1 MRRLTPRVR
10 LGAAIVL
17 LAAAAAIA
25 GWVFVLRADG
35 SGSGAL
41 TWKVQQAPFA
51 IDVLKRGKALVSDA
65 TGPAGPGSRLSYT
78 LTSGAQHTLT
88 SLTGSSPVANG
99 TRYRVATD
107 ETGRTSTVTVTRTAH
122 GLHVAWR
129 LAPSSGIA
137 TVYSALR
144 SPAASEHFVGAGI
157 DHAGVDL
164 NGQLVQL
171 KVAYSCGRSI
181 VTPFFAS
188 SAGYGVW
195 YDTNAVGHMQFRG
208 THDGMACND
217 ANSEHPL
224 CTVVPAPDRVQ
235 ACFKASSLDYDVFA
249 GTPAQIVASYRVT
262 AGRIPV
268 PPPAE
273 FGTIKWRDKVNGSAQ
288 ILDDVAQFRRLG
300 IPLGSVLLDN
310 PWETGGCWG
319 ALQFDPARFPHPASL
334 IRTVHRAG
342 VRFMVWVSP
351 WVTPTAAC
359 LAISRFPAGTTFPTP
374 QGWNG
379 VDFTSPAAR
388 AAYQKKITALARLGV
403 DGFKGDRGDE
413 TDLESIPFANGDP
426 RQVHDL
432 FPQLFARSVF
442 AGARAGGDPSP
453 VTMFR
458 SAWTGTPTTGAG
470 VWAGDQTP
478 DFAGLQDAIH
488 SLASLGASG
497 FAIAGSDV
505 GGYATQTGQLVLT
518 PEVFA
523 RWTQLGA
530 ISPIFE
536 VGGADRA
543 ATFWKLGAQA
553 TSIARNSV
561 LLHYDLFPY
570 LYSLARASSRT
581 GSPILQPL
589 GLVYPDDAQA
599 WKSDLELLVGT
610 DLLAAPVTSATRNAV
625 VYLPQGGWVDLYTG
639 ATVEGARSVL
649 RATPLA
655 QFPLYLRA
663 GATIP
668 FNLRE
673 ARLWRRSW
681 PLDAL
686 QLPGRAGWLSTAA
699 KVDLAGAPAE
709 SEILFARSA
718 APASV
723 TIDGRQVPRY
733 ESTAAL
739 RSAPGGWTWNTAPFP
754 GVLVKV
760 TPHAGRAT
768 VSVR

>member
-1 MRRLTPRVR
+1 VRIRVTV
-10 LGAAIVL
+10 VL
-17 LAAAAAIA
+17 VLVAAAAIA
-25 GWVFVLRADG
+25 GWAFVLRADR
-35 SGSGAL
+35 SGDGAL
-41 TWKVQQAPFA
+41 GWKVQSSPFA
-51 IDVLKRGKALVSDA
+51 LTVSARGKTLVADA

-78 LTSGAQHTLT
+78 LDDGSQHTVT
-88 SLTGSSPVANG
+88 SLLGSQKVANG

-107 ETGRTSTVTVTRTAH
+107 EKNRTSTVTVTHTAH
-122 GLHVAWR
+122 GIHVAWR
-129 LAPSSGIA
+129 LLPATGVA

-144 SPAASEHFVGAGI
+144 SPAASEHFVGTGI
-157 DHAGVDL
+157 DHTGIDL

-188 SAGYGVW
+188 SAGYGVY

-208 THDGMACND
+208 THNGMACDD

-235 ACFKASSLDYDVFA
+235 ACFKTSSLDYDVFA
-249 GTPAQIVASYRVT
+249 GTPAQVVASFRLT
-262 AGRIPV
+262 AGRIPL

-273 FGTIKWRDKVNGSAQ
+273 FGAIKWRDKVKGSAE

-310 PWETGGCWG
+310 PWETDGCWG
-319 ALQFDPARFPHPASL
+319 ALQFDPTRFPNPAAL
-334 IRTVHRAG
+334 IRSVHRSG
-342 VRFMVWVSP
+342 VKFMVWVSP
-351 WVTPTAAC
+351 WVTSSATC
-359 LAISRFPAGTTFPTP
+359 LGLSRFPAGTTFPTP
-374 QGWNG
+374 QGWDG
-379 VDFTSPAAR
+379 VDFTSAPAR
-388 AAYQKKITALARLGV
+388 AAYQAKIAALVRLGV

-413 TDLESIPFANGDP
+413 TDLESIHFANGDP
-426 RQVHDL
+426 REVHNL
-432 FPQLFARSVF
+432 FPELFARSVL
-442 AGARAGGDPSP
+442 AGARSAGERSL

-458 SAWTGTPTTGAG
+458 AGWTGTPAAGAG
-470 VWAGDQTP
+470 VWAGDQIP
-478 DFAGLQDAIH
+478 DFGGLKDAIH

-505 GGYATQTGQLVLT
+505 GGYATQTGQKVLT
-518 PEVFA
+518 PVVFA
-523 RWTQLGA
+523 RWSQLGA

-543 ATFWKLGAQA
+543 ATFWTLGAQA
-553 TSIARNSV
+553 TDVARSSV

-589 GLVYPDDAQA
+589 GLVYPDDEQA
-599 WKSDLELLVGT
+599 WKSDLELLVGR
-610 DLLAAPVTSATRNAV
+610 DLLAAPVTSTNHNAV
-625 VYLPQGGWVDLYTG
+625 VYLPQGTWVDLFTG
-639 ATVEGARSVL
+639 QTIDGPRSVL
-649 RATPLA
+649 RLTPLA

-663 GATIP
+663 DATIP

-673 ARLWRRSW
+673 AKLWPRAW

-686 QLPGRAGWLSTAA
+686 QLAGRAGWLTGGS
-699 KVDLAGAPAE
+699 KVELTGAPRE
-709 SEILFARSA
+709 SEVLFARSS
-718 APASV
+718 PPSSV
-723 TIDGRQVPRY
+723 TIDGHKVPRFT
-733 ESTAAL
+733 SAAAL
-739 RSAPGGWTWNTAPFP
+739 RAAPAGWIWNTKPFP
-754 GVLVKV
+754 GALVKV

-768 VSVR
+768 VASS